1 MKRKKLEKWLLL
13 EASGELSPRQLRR
26 LDRELAVSEDARAL
40 RQELGR
46 LKGSIFL
53 PEIEPSPWTV
63 TRIAARL
70 REDRRSVLT
79 VTQALR
85 PILALAACLT
95 LVVGILNFHGKQNS
109 SSLATVVAAAGVDVW
124 NDPLEEDLSRL
135 ERQIMAIS
143 GDSLDT
149 LEM

>member
-1 MKRKKLEKWLLL
+1 MKIKKLEKWLLL

-46 LKGSIFL
+46 LRGSILL

-143 GDSLDT
+143 GDSIDT
-149 LEM
+149 MEM